1 MQLEI
6 NKTSLPVFSALASEV
21 RLEIIQLLSK
31 NKMNIKELSAVL
43 GISSPIVK
51 KHVEKLEEA
60 GIIRTEKIPGK
71 SGLQRISI
79 LKVDHIEVNFPKK
92 IYHSFATY
100 ETSIPIGHF
109 TDYQVKPTCGLAT
122 SKDFIGPV
130 DQTKYFMDPQRM
142 QASILWFTQGFIEYK
157 TPNYLQE
164 ADQLQ
169 QLEISFEIG
178 SEFPFS
184 NDVWPS
190 DITFSLNDQ
199 ELGTWQ
205 SPGDYADIRGMYTPE
220 WWPDNLNQYGLLK
233 TIRITSHG
241 TYMDGEPLSDVT
253 IADLDTGIDLWKL
266 RMEVKEEAEHVGG
279 LTLFGRHFG
288 NHDQDINVKLYYI

>member
-1 MQLEI
+1 MQLKI
-6 NKTSLPVFSALASEV
+6 DQDSLPVYAALASQV
-21 RLEIIQLLSK
+21 RLDIIQLLST
-31 NKMNIKELSAVL
+31 NKMNIKELSAAL
-43 GISSPIVK
+43 GLSSPIVK

-100 ETSIPIGHF
+100 ETSIPVGHY
-109 TDYQVKPTCGLAT
+109 TDYLVKPTCGLAT
-122 SKDFIGPV
+122 SKDFIGEV
-130 DQTKYFMDPQRM
+130 DQTKYFMDPKRM
-142 QASILWFTQGFIEYK
+142 EAGILWFTEGFIEYK

-164 ADQLQ
+164 NDQLQ

-184 NDVWPS
+184 HDVWPS

-205 SPGDYADIRGMYTPE
+205 SPGDFADTRGLYTPD
-220 WWPDNLNQYGLLK
+220 WWPENVNQYGLLK

-241 TYMDGEPLSDVT
+241 TYIDGDPLSDVT
-253 IADLDTGIDLWKL
+253 IDDLDTTIDLWKI
-266 RMEVKEEAEHVGG
+266 RMEVKQEAEHVGG
-279 LTLFGRHFG
+279 LTLFGREFG
-288 NHDQDINVKLYYI
+288 NHNQDINVKLYYI